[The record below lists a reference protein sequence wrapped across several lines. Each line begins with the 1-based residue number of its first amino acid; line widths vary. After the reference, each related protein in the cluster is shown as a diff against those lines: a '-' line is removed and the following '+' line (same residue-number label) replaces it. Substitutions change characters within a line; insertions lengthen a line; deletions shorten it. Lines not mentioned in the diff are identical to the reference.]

1 MIKTMKIRLFPD
13 QQQEAKMW
21 QHIGAS
27 RYIWNYMLAE
37 QKRRYEAGEK
47 HMSAFDM
54 NKLITHLKME
64 SEHEWLNAISS
75 HSLYRSC
82 ADLAT
87 AYNRFF
93 KKKALHPKFKSR
105 KKDRPSFPLRDGA
118 GSVWFEQNI
127 VHLPKLGKVAYKT
140 NYVLPL
146 GGQQKFSNP
155 RIHQNAKG
163 KWILTVGIE
172 CENQAPTLTDKPMG
186 IDLGIKET
194 AVVAFDDE
202 QLVFHNINKSRK
214 VRVLEKRFKH
224 LQRSVSRKYRTN
236 GSYEKTS
243 NILKMEVKIKKLNA
257 RLSNIRQNYIHQITH
272 ELVSLRPYRIT
283 MEGLNVI
290 GMMKNRHLSKAV
302 QQQCFGEF
310 IRQMQYK
317 CDWNGIAFVQAD
329 RFYPSSRTCSGCGH
343 IRSDLRLSD
352 RVYVCPVCGLTVDR
366 DYNAA
371 INLMKYIA

>member
-1 MIKTMKIRLFPD
+1 
-13 QQQEAKMW
+13 MW

-47 HMSAFDM
+47 HLSAFDM
-54 NKLITHLKME
+54 CKVFVGMKKKPEYN
-64 SEHEWLNAISS
+64 WLNDISS
-75 HSLYRSC
+75 HTLQVVCLDISKAYCNFFEGRSG
-82 ADLAT
+82 L
-87 AYNRFF
+87 
-93 KKKALHPKFKSR
+93 PKFKRR
-105 KKDRPSFPLRDGA
+105 KCGRNSFPLDMNIGN
-118 GSVWFEQNI
+118 VWFEQDI
-127 VHLPKLGKVAYKT
+127 VHLPKLGKVVYKT
-140 NYVLPL
+140 NYVLPF
-146 GGQQKFSNP
+146 GRQQKFSNP
-155 RIHQNAKG
+155 RIHQNTKG

-202 QLVFHNINKSRK
+202 QLVFHNINNSRK
-214 VRVLEKRFKH
+214 VRVLEKRLKH
-224 LQRSVSRKYRTN
+224 LQRSISRKYRTN

-272 ELVSLRPYRIT
+272 ELVSLRPCRIT
-283 MEGLNVI
+283 MEDLNVT

-302 QQQCFGEF
+302 QQQCLGEF

-317 CDWNGIAFVQAD
+317 CEWNGIAFIQVD
-329 RFYPSSRTCSGCGH
+329 RFYPSSKTCSECGH
-343 IRSDLRLSD
+343 IRSDLKLSD